1 MVYTPRFC
9 RPSRFPLDAETANI
23 WPTHSRTGIC
33 VQQQSLPRLR
43 KIQIPDPRSQMP
55 VPRGEGN
62 SGWARLPLP
71 HFLPFSSRRAAIIG
85 WGCGGVLDPR
95 TILAHPTAIT
105 RTGRQK
111 NKRFNTLPL
120 TTTNFQGSSLSR
132 GSRPS
137 IPLTSATRPEQGLG
151 RRCDLPYEKDK
162 LLYMQA
168 LSRHVGQ
175 GRTDSLEPPSGTHA
189 TPRSGPTQATPVRPI
204 PP

>member
-1 MVYTPRFC
+1 
-9 RPSRFPLDAETANI
+9 
-23 WPTHSRTGIC
+23 
-33 VQQQSLPRLR
+33 
-43 KIQIPDPRSQMP
+43 MP

-62 SGWARLPLP
+62 CGWAPLPLP

-95 TILAHPTAIT
+95 TILAHSTAIT

-189 TPRSGPTQATPVRPI
+189 TPRSGPTQATPVRPTQY
-204 PP
+204 PTVTHGPQPEGRVLAGRTAEDGGTPTDAKSRPEPEATV